1 MSRYTVQSQAFSLLR
16 VGIRSGRLSITHKS
30 VDGFAKPYANGE
42 KPGFATARLAPL
54 ERIST
59 GQTCQTR
66 RTLAKDLWV
75 MDRFR

>member
-1 MSRYTVQSQAFSLLR
+1 MLR
-16 VGIRSGRLSITHKS
+16 FPALDLSITHKS
-30 VDGFAKPYANGE
+30 VDGFAKPSANDE
-42 KPGFATARLAPL
+42 KPGFATAGPGPL

-75 MDRFR
+75 MDSALDED